1 MTVLAGYLIV
11 RSMSLLSFFIP
22 PKDRLIIRDGADLLK
37 PHQTRIKEIRA
48 IAGLSGRYWDQLYLK
63 TLHNLAEYIQELPA
77 SEAHHHCERS
87 GLLRHTIDTA
97 LFALRARRG
106 KLLPPN
112 AEAEIMAR
120 DKDVWTYA
128 VFTAAI
134 GHDLGKP
141 ISDIKVTL
149 LDKHGKALSDWQPL
163 LGRMSDP
170 LKAGVPHEYKIQYQR
185 GRNYA
190 AHERSSPLIVHH
202 IIPPVGLSWLRA
214 SPELFFY
221 WTSLMTGHAEDS
233 GILGKLVHDADKLS
247 VASSLAGDQVST
259 ELQQAA
265 TTSRKPLHQ
274 RIVTSLRHEI
284 DEGRLPLNR
293 DGAAGWVLDGKLWLV
308 VKRALD
314 QVRDHMTAEGQTGIP
329 ARNDRIMDELQQ
341 YGILITNGDR
351 AVWKCRVF
359 SPSWPKAH
367 ELTLLCL
374 PVSKIWITED
384 AIPEPFDG
392 RIEPIGADAPLTS
405 ETAQPNSESEQA
417 TANSDNDSSHIAQS
431 DMTIASKTPVVE
443 TDNEIQ
449 QALTSQRGAA
459 PFKTSPPSL
468 DFATIAGVGKQE
480 DQPPTL
486 PTKPTAPNP
495 VEDSPTNKGPRT
507 DKDPVVQP
515 LETETNP
522 GEQDNQGEAFVHW
535 LRDGLHQRRFPVND
549 THSRIHM
556 TADGLFLVSPAIFR
570 EFNRDQWSYVQKRF
584 TRLKLHAKAT
594 NGTNIHEYVAKGKKK
609 RSLIKGYLISDTPNV
624 FPGIELPNINHA
636 LCRLNENE
644 TP

>member
-1 MTVLAGYLIV
+1 
-11 RSMSLLSFFIP
+11 MSLLSFFIP
-22 PKDRLIIRDGADLLK
+22 PKDRLIIKSGIELLK
-37 PHQTRIKEIRA
+37 PYKSQIKEIRA
-48 IAGLSGRYWDQLYLK
+48 IAGLSGKYWDQLYLK
-63 TLHNLAEYIQELPA
+63 TLSNLAEYILELPA
-77 SEAHHHCERS
+77 SEAHHHSDRG
-87 GLLRHTIDTA
+87 GLLRHTVDTA

-112 AEAEIMAR
+112 AEAEVMAR

-149 LDKHGKALSDWQPL
+149 LDKHGRPLGDWQPL
-163 LGRMSDP
+163 LGSMSAP
-170 LKAGVPHEYKIQYQR
+170 IKSVTPHEYKIQYLR
-185 GRNYA
+185 SRNYV
-190 AHERSSPLIVHH
+190 AHERCSPFIVHH

-214 SPELFFY
+214 SPELFFA
-221 WTSLMTGHAEDS
+221 WTSLMTGHSEDA

-247 VASSLAGDQVST
+247 VASSLAGDQIST

-293 DGAAGWVLDGKLWLV
+293 DGAAGWVLEDKLWLV

-314 QVRDHMTAEGQTGIP
+314 QVRDHMIQEGQTGIP

-374 PVSKIWITED
+374 PVSKVWLMTED
-384 AIPEPFDG
+384 AMPTSFDG
-392 RIEPIGADAPLTS
+392 SVEPVGGDLPQSTGPESKPDSVSKPDSNETKASGSSQTQPRPGADRISTTGDS
-405 ETAQPNSESEQA
+405 DQSDSTANQGIA
-417 TANSDNDSSHIAQS
+417 TAPYD
-431 DMTIASKTPVVE
+431 
-443 TDNEIQ
+443 
-449 QALTSQRGAA
+449 AL
-459 PFKTSPPSL
+459 PPSL
-468 DFATIAGVGKQE
+468 DFADIAGIATGNDKTPTVGKPQPEEPLGTNQE
-480 DQPPTL
+480 DEIVEASKLEQSTIDQP
-486 PTKPTAPNP
+486 
-495 VEDSPTNKGPRT
+495 T
-507 DKDPVVQP
+507 DAQK
-515 LETETNP
+515 NM
-522 GEQDNQGEAFVHW
+522 GEAFVHW
-535 LRDGLHQRRFPVND
+535 LRDGLHRRRFKVND

-556 TADGLFLVSPAIFR
+556 TQEGLFLVSPAIFR

-584 TRLKLHAKAT
+584 TRLKLHEKAT

-609 RSLIKGYLISDTPNV
+609 RSLIKGYLISDTANV
-624 FPGIELPNINHA
+624 FPGIELPTINHA
-636 LCRLNENE
+636 LSRLNENE
-644 TP
+644 AP

>member
-1 MTVLAGYLIV
+1 
-11 RSMSLLSFFIP
+11 MSLLSFLIP
-22 PKDRLIIRDGADLLK
+22 TKNRLIIRSGSALLN
-37 PHQTRIKEIRA
+37 PHQARLKEIRS

-63 TLHNLAEYIQELPA
+63 TLVNLADYIQELPA
-77 SEAHHHCERS
+77 SEAHHHCERG
-87 GLLRHTIDTA
+87 GLLRHTLDTA

-112 AEAEIMAR
+112 AEAEVMAR

-141 ISDIKVTL
+141 ISDIQVTL
-149 LDKHGKALSDWQPL
+149 MDKHGKALGDWQPL
-163 LGRMSDP
+163 LGRMAEP
-170 LKAGVPHEYKIQYQR
+170 VKAGSPHEYKIQYLR
-185 GRNYA
+185 GRSYA
-190 AHERSSPLIVHH
+190 AHERSSPFIVHH
-202 IIPPVGLSWLRA
+202 IIPSVGLAWLRA
-214 SPELFFY
+214 SPELFFS

-314 QVRDHMTAEGQTGIP
+314 QIRDHMTAEGQTGIP

-341 YGILITNGDR
+341 YGILIANGDR

-374 PVSKIWITED
+374 PVDKVWITED

-392 RIEPIGADAPLTS
+392 RIEPIGAEAPPAS
-405 ETAQPNSESEQA
+405 GNDQPDSVSQA
-417 TANSDNDSSHIAQS
+417 
-431 DMTIASKTPVVE
+431 IASTTEGTLSQPPQPALPNKATVE
-443 TDNEIQ
+443 PSEPGKEIQ
-449 QALTSQRGAA
+449 QGSPHQEAA
-459 PFKTSPPSL
+459 TWPTTPLPSL
-468 DFATIAGVGKQE
+468 DFATIAGVSTQGNE
-480 DQPPTL
+480 SPSL
-486 PTKPTAPNP
+486 PAMPSTASL
-495 VEDSPTNKGPRT
+495 VEDSLT
-507 DKDPVVQP
+507 DMDAKTDESPVTQHVQ
-515 LETETNP
+515 TETTSS
-522 GEQDNQGEAFVHW
+522 EQDNLGEAFVHW

-624 FPGIELPNINHA
+624 FPGIELPKINHA
-636 LCRLNENE
+636 LCRLHENE
-644 TP
+644 SP

>member
-1 MTVLAGYLIV
+1 
-11 RSMSLLSFFIP
+11 MSLLSFFIP
-22 PKDRLIIRDGADLLK
+22 PKGRLVIQAGADLLK
-37 PHQTRIKEIRA
+37 PHRTRIKEIRA
-48 IAGLSGRYWDQLYLK
+48 IVGLSGRYWDQLYLK
-63 TLHNLAEYIQELPA
+63 TLNNLAEYIQELPA
-77 SEAHHHCERS
+77 SEVHHHCERG
-87 GLLRHTIDTA
+87 GLLRHTLDTA

-141 ISDIKVTL
+141 ISDIRVTL
-149 LDKHGKALSDWQPL
+149 LDKHGKMLGDWQPL
-163 LGRMSDP
+163 LGAMAEP
-170 LKAGVPHEYKIQYQR
+170 IKAGNPHEYKIQYLR
-185 GRNYA
+185 GRSYA
-190 AHERSSPLIVHH
+190 AHERSSPFIVHH
-202 IIPPVGLSWLRA
+202 IIPVVGLSWLRA
-214 SPELFFY
+214 NPELFFC
-221 WTSLMTGHAEDS
+221 WTSLMTGHTEDS

-293 DGAAGWVLDGKLWLV
+293 DGAAGWVLDGRLWLV

-374 PVSKIWITED
+374 PVSKVWVTED

-392 RIEPIGADAPLTS
+392 RIEPIGTDTPSASGVDERDSVSQPLPSPNEENLSHPPQPTQQEKAKALLS
-405 ETAQPNSESEQA
+405 ETGQ
-417 TANSDNDSSHIAQS
+417 
-431 DMTIASKTPVVE
+431 
-443 TDNEIQ
+443 EIQ
-449 QALTSQRGAA
+449 QSASHQEGGASSRA
-459 PFKTSPPSL
+459 QPPSL
-468 DFATIAGVGKQE
+468 DFATIASITTLDDAPPSIPALPDQVAISPEHRNAGVYEHSVAQ
-480 DQPPTL
+480 
-486 PTKPTAPNP
+486 P
-495 VEDSPTNKGPRT
+495 VENKT
-507 DKDPVVQP
+507 
-515 LETETNP
+515 TS
-522 GEQDNQGEAFVHW
+522 GEQDNLGEAFLHW
-535 LRDGLHQRRFPVND
+535 LRDGLHQCRFPVND

-644 TP
+644 AP